1 MNRIRSLRE
10 DKDLRQIDVALAVG
24 IDQRSLSNYE
34 TEKTQPDAGAI
45 IKLAKFFN
53 VSCDYLLGVTDTDL
67 RTPREIIAEIDG
79 IKDSLSQIQRA
90 LNKM

>member
-1 MNRIRSLRE
+1 MNRLRSLRE
-10 DKDLRQIDVALAVG
+10 DKDLRQIDVAVAVG

-34 TEKTQPDAGAI
+34 TGKTLPDAGAI

-67 RTPREIIAEIDG
+67 NSPKEIIAEIDG
-79 IKDSLSQIQRA
+79 IKESLTQIQRA
-90 LNKM
+90 LNRM